1 MLTEV
6 LPAVTSPDPAG
17 TAYIEDSRRVR
28 FADGSR

>member
-17 TAYIEDSRRVR
+17 TAYIEDSTRVR
-28 FADGSR
+28 FTREP